1 MIPTDDQPEEPPEPP
16 AAAPTATSRRVRRT
30 LQVLVAAFVVH
41 TFVLPQIAGARA
53 AVHLVAGLNPW
64 LVLLALGF
72 EVVSLAAY
80 AQTTRVLLDSAEL
93 SLRRSSAVVLSSLAV
108 GHVVPAGGAAS
119 SVVTVRLL
127 TASGVN
133 ATDATFVLATQG
145 VGSAIVLNA
154 LWWVTLVVAVPLS
167 GFHRTN
173 AIVAGI
179 GAIVIGAIG
188 LAVLRIVRGGAAGA
202 HRLARMVGR
211 LPKVDPDRLEAGLVQ
226 ASGRLRALSTDRR
239 RLARAVALAALNWVA
254 DAACLWTFLAAFGRV
269 APVDQVL
276 VAYGLA
282 YVLAAIPISPG
293 GLGIVEA
300 TLTASLVGLG
310 NPRGAVTLA
319 VVGYR
324 LVNFWLPIPVGAA
337 AYVSLR
343 ADSRRR
349 PVRTMVRD
357 ALDEQ
362 GPPPGTGG
370 APEPRP
376 EPT

>member
-1 MIPTDDQPEEPPEPP
+1 MIPTPDQPEEAPRPPV
-16 AAAPTATSRRVRRT
+16 AGPTATAKRVRRT
-30 LQVLVAAFVVH
+30 VQVLLVLFVVH

-80 AQTTRVLLDSAEL
+80 AQLTRVLLDRAEL

-127 TASGVN
+127 TASGVD

-145 VGSAIVLNA
+145 VGSAVVLNA

-167 GFHRTN
+167 GFHRTY

-179 GAIVIGAIG
+179 GALVVAAIG
-188 LAVLRIVRGGAAGA
+188 LAVLRIVRGGETGA
-202 HRLARMVGR
+202 QRLAHLLGR
-211 LPKVDPDRLEAGLVQ
+211 LPKVDATALEAGLVR
-226 ASGRLRALSTDRR
+226 AAGRLRALSADRP
-239 RLARAVALAALNWVA
+239 RLARAVALASLNWVA
-254 DAACLWTFLAAFGRV
+254 DAACLWTFLAAFGHV

-310 NPRGAVTLA
+310 NPRGAVALA

-357 ALDEQ
+357 ALDETGSGAAAG
-362 GPPPGTGG
+362 GPG
-370 APEPRP
+370 ADPDG
-376 EPT
+376 

>member
-1 MIPTDDQPEEPPEPP
+1 MIPTQDQPEEPPPTV
-16 AAAPTATSRRVRRT
+16 AAPTATSKRVRRT
-30 LQVLVAAFVVH
+30 LQILLAAFVVH
-41 TFVLPQIAGARA
+41 TFVLPQIAGARS

-64 LVLLALGF
+64 LVLLAVGF

-80 AQTTRVLLDSAEL
+80 AQLTRVLLDNAEL

-167 GFHRTN
+167 GFHR
-173 AIVAGI
+173 AYAVVAGI
-179 GAIVIGAIG
+179 GALVVAAIALG
-188 LAVLRIVRGGAAGA
+188 VLRIVRGGEAGA
-202 HRLARMVGR
+202 RRLARMAGR
-211 LPKVDPDRLEAGLVQ
+211 LPKVDPDALEAGLVQ
-226 ASGRLRALSTDRR
+226 AAGRLRALSTDRP
-239 RLARAVALAALNWVA
+239 RLARAAALASLNWVA

-310 NPRGAVTLA
+310 NPRGPVTLA

-357 ALDEQ
+357 ALDET
-362 GPPPGTGG
+362 GPGPV
-370 APEPRP
+370 PEA
-376 EPT
+376 

>member
-1 MIPTDDQPEEPPEPP
+1 
-16 AAAPTATSRRVRRT
+16 
-30 LQVLVAAFVVH
+30 
-41 TFVLPQIAGARA
+41 
-53 AVHLVAGLNPW
+53 
-64 LVLLALGF
+64 
-72 EVVSLAAY
+72 
-80 AQTTRVLLDSAEL
+80 
-93 SLRRSSAVVLSSLAV
+93 VVLSSLAV

-127 TASGVN
+127 TSSGVN

-154 LWWVTLVVAVPLS
+154 LWWVTLVVAIPLS
-167 GFHRTN
+167 GFHRTYG
-173 AIVAGI
+173 IVAGS
-179 GAIVIGAIG
+179 GALVIALIG
-188 LAVLRIVRGGAAGA
+188 LGVLRIVRGGHQGA
-202 HRLARMVGR
+202 HRIARLLGR
-211 LPKVDPDRLEAGLVQ
+211 LPKVDPVPLEAGLVQ
-226 ASGRLRALSTDRR
+226 ASGRLAALSRDRR
-239 RLARAVALAALNWVA
+239 RLVVALGFASLNWIA
-254 DAACLWTFLAAFGRV
+254 DAACLWTFLAAFGHV

-310 NPRGAVTLA
+310 NPRGPVALA

-343 ADSRRR
+343 TGSRRRR
-349 PVRTMVRD
+349 PVRTMVED
-357 ALDEQ
+357 ALDETGRAVETTPT
-362 GPPPGTGG
+362 GPP
-370 APEPRP
+370 ARP

>member
-1 MIPTDDQPEEPPEPP
+1 MIPSEDQPDEAPPPTL
-16 AAAPTATSRRVRRT
+16 AAPVATSRRVRRI
-30 LQVLVAAFVVH
+30 LQVLLGAFVVH
-41 TFVLPQIAGARA
+41 TFVLPQIAGARSA
-53 AVHLVAGLNPW
+53 LHLVAGLNPW

-72 EVVSLAAY
+72 EVLSLGCY
-80 AQTTRVLLDSAEL
+80 AQLTRVLLDSAEL

-145 VGSAIVLNA
+145 VGSAVVLNA
-154 LWWVTLVVAVPLS
+154 VWWVTLVVAVPLS
-167 GFHRTN
+167 GFHRTY
-173 AIVAGI
+173 ALVAGL
-179 GAIVIGAIG
+179 GALVVGAIG
-188 LAVLRIVRGGAAGA
+188 VGVLRMVRGGEPGA
-202 HRLARMVGR
+202 RRLAHLLSRI
-211 LPKVDPDRLEAGLVQ
+211 PKVDREPLEAGLVR
-226 ASGRLRALSTDRR
+226 ASARLSALSRDRQ
-239 RLARAVALAALNWVA
+239 RLARALTLAVVNWVA
-254 DAACLWTFLAAFGRV
+254 DAACLWTFLAAFGHI

-343 ADSRRR
+343 AGTRRR

-357 ALDEQ
+357 ALGE
-362 GPPPGTGG
+362 
-370 APEPRP
+370 PEPLP
-376 EPT
+376 SDSPSTDS